1 MSNSYNFSNRKLTDT
16 QADEI
21 RKRYFNSNVTQARLA
36 REYDVS
42 DATIQRILNNR
53 YYKQLNP
60 QRTK

>member
-60 QRTK
+60 QRIK